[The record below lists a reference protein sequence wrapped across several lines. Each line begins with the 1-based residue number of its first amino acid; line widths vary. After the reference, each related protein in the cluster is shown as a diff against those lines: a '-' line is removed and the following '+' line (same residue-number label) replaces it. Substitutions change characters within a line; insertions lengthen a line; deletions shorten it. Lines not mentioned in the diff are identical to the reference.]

1 MLRIIAS
8 VVDQKVI
15 RGTLVAALFLA
26 YVLLGIPALLLI
38 NDGMRDPWL
47 MILGIAGLAGLFGA
61 GARLPL
67 GPRYFLATKRL
78 RFFIVSC
85 LVISASAAIVASF
98 IARSVLGPDFSFL
111 ATSSW
116 IAGALG
122 LVLVAA
128 SIKSGA

>member
-1 MLRIIAS
+1 MIAS
-8 VVDQKVI
+8 VVDQKVV

-26 YVLLGIPALLLI
+26 YVLLGIPALVLV

-61 GARLPL
+61 GARLRL
-67 GPRYFLATKRL
+67 GPRYFLATKKLRL
-78 RFFIVSC
+78 FILSC
-85 LVISASAAIVASF
+85 LVIGASAAFVASF
-98 IARSVLGPDFSFL
+98 IARSMLGPDFAFL
-111 ATSSW
+111 AKSSW

-122 LVLVAA
+122 LSLVVA